1 MYAQQ
6 RPMDCRVKPGNDE
19 REDWN
24 NFPHLL
30 RSVRAIP
37 YHAASAGR
45 TRLAISVPFSRSTAA
60 MSYWLC
66 KSSQNCAIFRI
77 MRFAAQG
84 VLIVS
89 YAVLIAS
96 ALPRHR
102 RAWSRRSMRDRCIG
116 CGNRHTRGNAAWI
129 AGSSPA
135 MTTRKNPSAAG
146 SLPRRRNPT

>member
-1 MYAQQ
+1 
-6 RPMDCRVKPGNDE
+6 MDCRVKPGNDE

-77 MRFAAQG
+77 MRFLRPTGPYLAGKRDGAEKAAE
-84 VLIVS
+84 
-89 YAVLIAS
+89 
-96 ALPRHR
+96 PHR
-102 RAWSRRSMRDRCIG
+102 RSAVIDLSSAFSVPVSIFLLLRR
-116 CGNRHTRGNAAWI
+116 T
-129 AGSSPA
+129 
-135 MTTRKNPSAAG
+135 
-146 SLPRRRNPT
+146 